1 MHSKVSNIASF
12 YSLEASSSPPF
23 VKNKIYQMTN
33 VEMGGVGKVPILPWL
48 GISDPND
55 CFTDTA
61 VGIQREKRTCLK

>member
-12 YSLEASSSPPF
+12 SSLEASSSPPF

-33 VEMGGVGKVPILPWL
+33 VEMGGVGKVPTLPWL
-48 GISDPND
+48 GITDPND
-55 CFTDTA
+55 YFTDTA